1 MKQFKKSPRLQ
12 LEKFSTIFTQL
23 GLVLVLFIV
32 FISLEYETE
41 QTAIV
46 EIEKGHDPIDV
57 YDIDKYKPLVV
68 VKEIPLEQVQR
79 REERV
84 ITTII
89 DDPQVI
95 DDNDTETTIV
105 TDVKDSPIVNVTIKD
120 DEPEEDLIND
130 DDDPKGISFVSKIP
144 VFKGCENLSEV
155 EGRKCFD
162 KKMSKLVKR
171 HFNVDLANDLG
182 LRSGKNKILTQFV
195 IDKEGNVT
203 DVQIRA
209 PHNALKR
216 ETTRILKKIP
226 VFKPGEMNGKA
237 VKVRYTLP
245 ISFQVE

>member
-1 MKQFKKSPRLQ
+1 MKQLKKSPRLQ

-32 FISLEYETE
+32 FVSLEYETE
-41 QTAIV
+41 KTAMIIDESGE
-46 EIEKGHDPIDV
+46 EIREV
-57 YDIDKYKPLVV
+57 YDIDNKPLIIVKDLPKQVETRVERPITTLIEDPEV
-68 VKEIPLEQVQR
+68 VK
-79 REERV
+79 
-84 ITTII
+84 
-89 DDPQVI
+89 
-95 DDNDTETTIV
+95 NDQSETKIV
-105 TDVKDSPIVNVTIKD
+105 TKVEDTPKEDFVIKD
-120 DEPEEDLIND
+120 DVPEEPIIND